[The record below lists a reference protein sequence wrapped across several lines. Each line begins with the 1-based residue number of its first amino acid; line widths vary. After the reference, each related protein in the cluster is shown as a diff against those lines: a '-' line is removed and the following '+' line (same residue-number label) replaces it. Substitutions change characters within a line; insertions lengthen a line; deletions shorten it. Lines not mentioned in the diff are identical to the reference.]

1 MKIILT
7 PTRAPTP
14 HTVTVW
20 HFGMQIKTWCHQVIV
35 HKIERKHFL
44 ILLTFLPGL
53 FWFPIFVYLR
63 SEWKFGQI
71 TKPIANHFRIRHIT
85 WVYIQSYIK
94 YDIFNLRFWQGFLKY
109 CDKFWLWN
117 QIAQVTHNYQTL
129 HLGFATMLSVS
140 LHWKAF
146 WKSSVFLKVAKTRT
160 MAGGW
165 TSTRSWLT
173 KDWIVFVSH
182 HPLA

>member
-1 MKIILT
+1 MIYSMLDFDKVFSDI
-7 PTRAPTP
+7 
-14 HTVTVW
+14 VTS
-20 HFGMQIKTWCHQVIV
+20 FGF
-35 HKIERKHFL
+35 E
-44 ILLTFLPGL
+44 
-53 FWFPIFVYLR
+53 
-63 SEWKFGQI
+63 
-71 TKPIANHFRIRHIT
+71 
-85 WVYIQSYIK
+85 
-94 YDIFNLRFWQGFLKY
+94 
-109 CDKFWLWN
+109 WN
-117 QIAQVTHNYQTL
+117 QIAQVIHNYQTL

-182 HPLA
+182 HPLAYPMKNNWKIEIHHATKKRNLLSKVFDKWVIPCKHITLFSLMYKKPICVQTNLISPWERLVGR